1 MAGLSARQG
10 EMLVRLAR
18 QTLNSLLGVSRDEE
32 PDQQA
37 LSDAA
42 FQQKQG
48 VFVTLKKNGELRGC
62 IGSLVGTEPLVDAIR
77 HQTEN
82 AALQDHRFSPV
93 RAEELARIKVEI
105 SILSPPKPLTFSDP
119 SDLLAKLRPHVD
131 GVILGLGNLQATFL
145 PQVWE
150 QLPRPEEFLAHLAMK
165 AGLSS
170 QAWRTEGVTI
180 ATYQVQHFSE

>member
-10 EMLVRLAR
+10 KCWSAWPGRHQL
-18 QTLNSLLGVSRDEE
+18 LLGVSRDEE

-105 SILSPPKPLTFSDP
+105 SILSPRS
-119 SDLLAKLRPHVD
+119 R
-131 GVILGLGNLQATFL
+131 
-145 PQVWE
+145 
-150 QLPRPEEFLAHLAMK
+150 
-165 AGLSS
+165 
-170 QAWRTEGVTI
+170 
-180 ATYQVQHFSE
+180 